1 VEKKIRITKEFH
13 FEMAHA
19 LLNYKGLCSSIHG
32 HSYVLSVTLIGEPI
46 NNSTDP
52 NNGMVLDFSILKD
65 IIKKNIIQKLDHSLL
80 LNADTP
86 GKESLQANK
95 LFEKVVFTEF
105 QPSCENLL
113 LDFVSVLKD
122 KFPAGVKLFSL
133 KLLETDT
140 SFAEWYASDNEI

>member
-1 VEKKIRITKEFH
+1 
-13 FEMAHA
+13 MAHA

-46 NNSTDP
+46 NITSDP

-65 IIKKNIIQKLDHSLL
+65 IVRKNIIDKHDHSLL
-80 LNADTP
+80 LNTDTP
-86 GKESLQANK
+86 GKEALLANK
-95 LFEKVVFTEF
+95 LFEKVVFTNY

-113 LDFVSVLKD
+113 LDFASILKD

-133 KLLETDT
+133 KLWETDT
-140 SFAEWYASDNEI
+140 SFAEWYASDNEG

>member
-46 NNSTDP
+46 NNNTDS

-65 IIKKNIIQKLDHSLL
+65 IIRRNIIDRHDHSLL
-80 LNADTP
+80 LNTDTP
-86 GKESLQANK
+86 GKEALQANK
-95 LFEKVVFTEF
+95 LFEKVVFTDF
-105 QPSCENLL
+105 QPTCENLL
-113 LDFVSVLKD
+113 LDFAAVLKD

-140 SFAEWYASDNEI
+140 SFAEWYAADNEV